1 MNPNLE
7 LDLISNQKIN
17 EKCKYSP
24 LYAND
29 LYSSLCNN
37 RFFYGES
44 EWTCSWRHAGSI
56 VAEIVGEGDYLTYY
70 CNGNEGFVT
79 DEIRLDLMMMGW
91 VVGDQDEYMNEVR
104 KLLKES
110 KNEKE
115 NCQKE
120 KVI

>member
-7 LDLISNQKIN
+7 LDLISNSKIKD
-17 EKCKYSP
+17 KCKYSP

-70 CNGNEGFVT
+70 CNGNEGTVT

-91 VVGDQDEYMNEVR
+91 TVKPYEPRLKPFICRNEW
-104 KLLKES
+104 K
-110 KNEKE
+110 
-115 NCQKE
+115 
-120 KVI
+120 